1 MADYRPLYCS
11 FWTDPD
17 MEKLTPLEKL
27 VYAMLMTC
35 AQTTESGI
43 YAISE
48 KYISERTNI
57 PAIKINEILDTLQN
71 TYHKITYNNG
81 TIFIHA
87 FMKRNFKGNPE
98 MLMRSILKSFD
109 NNPSKLCWTKFL
121 EIYKNHCIFN
131 KIKAKLDTLQSVGDT
146 SLNMTMTLSIDND
159 SEIKGKEDTKQEGVS
174 KCEGVQGRNLFER
187 QKHAKRSILPF
198 VPPTFEEF
206 EKYCAENQ
214 HKNIASRAF
223 KGYSEANPPWSDTQG
238 NEIRSWKQKLQNV
251 WFKNDNVD
259 PTITEKKAIPNG
271 FVVPAPVYCKIKPE
285 EQKNG

>member
-1 MADYRPLYCS
+1 MADYRPFYCS

-17 MEKLTPLEKL
+17 MERLNPLEKL

-57 PAIKINEILDTLQN
+57 TVMKINEILNTLQN
-71 TYHKITYNNG
+71 TYNKITYDNG

-109 NNPSKLCWTKFL
+109 NNPSKICWTKFL

-131 KIKAKLDTLQSVGDT
+131 KIKTKLDTLQSVGDT
-146 SLNMTMTLSIDND
+146 SLNMNMTLSI
-159 SEIKGKEDTKQEGVS
+159 IKGKEDTQQEGIS
-174 KCEGVQGRNLFER
+174 KCEGVQGGID
-187 QKHAKRSILPF
+187 KRSELFKSDLKEFIKKYPGEMLKDFFDYWTEPNPSKTKMRF
-198 VPPTFEEF
+198 ELQKTWELSRRLATWAGRQNIKARPPI
-206 EKYCAENQ
+206 NQ
-214 HKNIASRAF
+214 NHSRVLDD
-223 KGYSEANPPWSDTQG
+223 SS
-238 NEIRSWKQKLQNV
+238 
-251 WFKNDNVD
+251 
-259 PTITEKKAIPNG
+259 
-271 FVVPAPVYCKIKPE
+271 
-285 EQKNG
+285 